1 MKLPRLFQRRETRA
15 QEYTDVVVQALLAG
29 ASGDVAKGLTAG
41 REIAA
46 GTWGRAFSSADIKP
60 AGIVADA
67 LTPHL
72 GHIGRSLVT
81 RGEVIFALDYSDG
94 LTLLP
99 ATSATIAGG
108 PNPASWTY
116 ELSLAGPSTTQT
128 RRALT
133 SDAVLH
139 IVYAHGPKSPWSGV
153 SPIEASETTQ
163 KLLDNL
169 ELRLAQE
176 AGGSVGSV
184 VPVPNVQ
191 TTGQLQ
197 TDLRAMSGQI
207 TLVET
212 TSGGYGSG
220 QSGAPQS
227 DYQVRRIGADPPPTL
242 AILRRQVE
250 QSVLASCGIP
260 PSVLGGADASASR
273 EGYRQFL
280 FGTIQPVAKSVAVQV
295 GGYFDT
301 EISFDFASLM
311 AGDLTGRARA
321 VMSLVNAGVPLDK
334 ALEQSGLME

>member
-1 MKLPRLFQRRETRA
+1 MRLPKLFQRPEKRA
-15 QEYTDVVVQALLAG
+15 YTELTVQALVAA
-29 ASGDVAKGLTAG
+29 ASGEVTQGLTAG

-46 GTWGRAFSSADIKP
+46 GHWGRAFSSADIKP

-72 GHIGRSLVT
+72 GFIGRSLVT
-81 RGEVIFALDYSDG
+81 RGEAIFALDFSNDG
-94 LTLLP
+94 FTLLP
-99 ATSATIAGG
+99 ATSATISGG
-108 PNPASWTY
+108 PNPASWKY

-133 SDAVLH
+133 SDAVLNLR
-139 IVYAHGPKSPWSGV
+139 YAHGPKSPWAGV
-153 SPIEASETTQ
+153 SPIEASGTTQ
-163 KLLDNL
+163 KLLDSL

-184 VPVPNVQ
+184 IPVPNVSS
-191 TTGQLQ
+191 TAQLQ
-197 TDLRAMSGQI
+197 TDLRAMAGQV

-212 TSGGYGSG
+212 TSAAYGAG
-220 QSGAPQS
+220 AAAAPQS
-227 DYQVRRIGADPPPTL
+227 DYQVRRIGADPPATL
-242 AILRRQVE
+242 PILRRQVE
-250 QSVLASCGIP
+250 QSVLAACGVP
-260 PSVLGGADASASR
+260 VSVLGGADASASR

-280 FGTIQPVAKSVAVQV
+280 FGTIQPIAKSVAVQV